1 MSADALG
8 LSRLGQIKGTGS
20 VDALF
25 LDLGSDELLT
35 AYDKKKVFSSTIKEQ
50 TIKGGRSMRF
60 VITGRRT
67 AGYHTPGTPIDG
79 TVNTPSDLN
88 SRILYLD
95 GLLQASET
103 IYDLD
108 ELKEYPST
116 RAEIMHQLGQAL
128 ADEREARIARVLF
141 AAASTSTEP
150 LAKAINAGR
159 TGDKITLTT
168 GAGGFA
174 TKTDQGKGDELHD
187 AIRQMVIAK
196 QKKHVPTENMV
207 VVVTPDAAGYLYAS
221 TRIINSDY
229 NGGSGGNG
237 TVREAFA
244 GRIYGVPVYWSNF
257 VTQPAYTLV
266 TGDNANAVYAQDL
279 SKCLALIYH
288 RDAIGLLNLRQP
300 KLQMTASGGDYN
312 VVYQSQLLVA
322 SMAMG
327 MGVLSPECAGAIVIP

>member
-1 MSADALG
+1 MSADTLALA
-8 LSRLGQIKGTGS
+8 RLGQQKGTGS

-35 AYDKKKVFSSTIKEQ
+35 AYDKKKIFSSTVKEQ

-60 VITGRRT
+60 IVTGRR
-67 AGYHTPGTPIDG
+67 AASYHTPGAIIDG
-79 TVNTPSDLN
+79 TTNSPSDIN

-108 ELKEYPST
+108 ELREYPST

-141 AAASTSTEP
+141 AASGTSTEP
-150 LAKAINAGR
+150 LAKTINTGR
-159 TGDKITLTT
+159 TGDKITLT
-168 GAGGFA
+168 AGYA
-174 TKTDQGKGDELHD
+174 AKTDQQKGDELHD
-187 AIRQMVIAK
+187 AIRNMVILK
-196 QKKHVPTENMV
+196 QKKHVPTEGMC
-207 VVVTPDAAGYLYAS
+207 VVVTPDVAGYLYAS
-221 TRIINSDY
+221 TRVLNADF
-229 NGGSGGNG
+229 NGGGGANG
-237 TVREAFA
+237 SVREGFA

-257 VTQPAYTLV
+257 VTQSAYTLQ
-266 TGDNANAVYAQDL
+266 TGDNANSVYAQDL
-279 SKCLALIYH
+279 SKCQALIYH
-288 RDAIGLLNLRQP
+288 RDAMGVLNLRQP

-312 VVYQSQLLVA
+312 VMYQSQLLVA

-327 MGVLSPECAGAIVIP
+327 MGVLAPECAGSIVTP